1 MQMKESLKSFF
12 LAPKISYSEVTVTL
26 MSEGWRRED
35 VRAWRAV
42 EHPSGQ
48 CRSQSRAHRTP
59 VRAQV
64 TRRQVLRRGEGGQE
78 GKRLAAQTKTD
89 LRKGIILHKARRTV
103 SA

>member
-1 MQMKESLKSFF
+1 MQMKASLKSFL

-26 MSEGWRRED
+26 VSEGWRRED
-35 VRAWRAV
+35 CRTWSTV

-64 TRRQVLRRGEGGQE
+64 TQRQVLRREGGQE

-89 LRKGIILHKARRTV
+89 LCKGIILHKSRRTV